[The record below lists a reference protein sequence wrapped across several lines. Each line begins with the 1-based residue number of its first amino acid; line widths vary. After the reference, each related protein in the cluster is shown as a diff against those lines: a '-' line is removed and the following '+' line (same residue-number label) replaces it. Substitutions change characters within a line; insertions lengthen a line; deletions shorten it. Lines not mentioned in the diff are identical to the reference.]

1 MLTKH
6 SIKVLIGFSGM
17 IILGLI
23 SLVII
28 DHFREK
34 DESTAFKTPAIN
46 DKLKNK
52 ATPLS
57 SPSTQKSIE
66 TSKELPKKR

>member
-34 DESTAFKTPAIN
+34 SESTAFKTPALN
-46 DKLKNK
+46 NQQESK
-52 ATPLS
+52 AGTTS
-57 SPSTQKSIE
+57 IQTTEKSTEIK
-66 TSKELPKKR
+66 KELPKKR